1 METGNNESETLT
13 FEKGPVEHHRV
24 NFLTQDTGILFLPPR
39 DFRFIS
45 SSLDFFVSSDIAFM
59 LI

>member
-1 METGNNESETLT
+1 METGNNESEILT
-13 FEKGPVEHHRV
+13 FEKGPVEHHRL

-45 SSLDFFVSSDIAFM
+45 SSLDFFCFF
-59 LI
+59 

>member
-13 FEKGPVEHHRV
+13 FEKGPVEQHRIS
-24 NFLTQDTGILFLPPR
+24 FLTQDTGILFLPTQ

-45 SSLDFFVSSDIAFM
+45 SSIVFFF
-59 LI
+59 LTLLLC